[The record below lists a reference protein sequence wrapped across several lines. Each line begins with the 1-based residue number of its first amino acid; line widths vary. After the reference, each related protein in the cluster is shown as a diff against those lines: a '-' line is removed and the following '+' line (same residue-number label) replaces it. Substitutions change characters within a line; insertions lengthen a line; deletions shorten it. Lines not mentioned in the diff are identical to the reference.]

1 MSFAECQQ
9 QEVSYDARV
18 RIEWSGSERP
28 PSASSPDDPAQYGG
42 PNEAGTE
49 WVKKKPPP
57 HIAADMMKAMT
68 WKAKQK
74 EIKKEWE
81 QKHLGG
87 GLEKT
92 ISQKLRE
99 SKGS

>member
-1 MSFAECQQ
+1 MGILIGMAIVIVGQKIMEKN
-9 QEVSYDARV
+9 A
-18 RIEWSGSERP
+18 
-28 PSASSPDDPAQYGG
+28 
-42 PNEAGTE
+42 
-49 WVKKKPPP
+49 
-57 HIAADMMKAMT
+57 
-68 WKAKQK
+68 KAKQK

-99 SKGS
+99 SKGSGTTAPGSAS

>member
-1 MSFAECQQ
+1 MAAIQGGGNLRS
-9 QEVSYDARV
+9 
-18 RIEWSGSERP
+18 SGAGGPGGGGRKR
-28 PSASSPDDPAQYGG
+28 ADPDDPAQYGG

-57 HIAADMMKAMT
+57 HIAADMMTAMT